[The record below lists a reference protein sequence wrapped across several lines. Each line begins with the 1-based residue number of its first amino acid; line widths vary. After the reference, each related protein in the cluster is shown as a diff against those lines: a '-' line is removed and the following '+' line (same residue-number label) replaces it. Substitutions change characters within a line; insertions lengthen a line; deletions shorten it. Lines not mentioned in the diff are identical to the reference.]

1 MNEKR
6 GTRIL
11 DCPWLDQREKWPT
24 GCESVSAALCLQYAG
39 FDVTPDYFI
48 DNCLPRADAP
58 RAENGLWRGPDPR
71 FLYPGD
77 PRTEDGWG
85 CFAPAVRRGIETC
98 ASLRGFDLTVR
109 ELYGKPLDALF
120 REEID
125 RGHPVILFASMG
137 MRTPRESRRWIID
150 GTGEVCV
157 WKTPMHCLLLIGY
170 DGDSAVFSDPLAG
183 PRERYSLRD
192 TDIAYRGMG
201 TQAVVVHP
209 ARRGNCVNGL

>member
-48 DNCLPRADAP
+48 DNCLPRAGA
-58 RAENGLWRGPDPR
+58 
-71 FLYPGD
+71 
-77 PRTEDGWG
+77 
-85 CFAPAVRRGIETC
+85 
-98 ASLRGFDLTVR
+98 
-109 ELYGKPLDALF
+109 
-120 REEID
+120 
-125 RGHPVILFASMG
+125 
-137 MRTPRESRRWIID
+137 PRESRRWIID